1 MRIGAY
7 VLPGDPVWM
16 RSSLIRYYDLLD
28 DLVVLVPRSGKGWRG
43 TRLPVAECLGI
54 VAAVDVRRIARYV
67 EGEWYDPAEPLR
79 AETAQRRDGV
89 EALRDSVDWV
99 IQIDNDE
106 VLPESRQLLRYMVMA
121 EEAGCVQVDWPLRVL
136 YRRRGKNLF
145 LEVCGERGETV
156 SEFAP
161 VAVRAEASLVETRRA
176 EGGILRVVIDGD
188 DRSLLVRREP
198 AENEVRVVDLLE
210 ADAILH
216 NSWAR
221 TPREVWSKTR
231 SWGHYAGAR
240 GVVYY
245 LRRWIPSVWLW
256 RSMKD
261 FHPFSSGLW
270 PRLRVYRVPPNLLHP
285 SDR

>member
-1 MRIGAY
+1 MRLGAY

-16 RSSLIRYYDLLD
+16 RSSLGRYYDLLD
-28 DLVVLVPRSGKGWRG
+28 DLVVLVPTSGKGWRG
-43 TRLPVAECLGI
+43 TNLPVSECLTI
-54 VAAVDVRRIARYV
+54 VDAVDVRGIARRV
-67 EGEWYDPAEPLR
+67 EGDWFNPENPLR
-79 AETAQRRDGV
+79 AETQQRGDGV
-89 EALRDSVDWV
+89 EALGDSVDWI

-106 VLPESRQLLRYMVMA
+106 VLPDSQLLVRYMQMA
-121 EEAGCVQVDWPLRVL
+121 DDAGCVQVDWPLRVL
-136 YRRRGKNLF
+136 YRRIGKNRF
-145 LEVCGERGETV
+145 LEVCSDAGETV
-156 SEFAP
+156 AEFAP
-161 VAVRAEASLVETRRA
+161 VAVRSRVTLVETRRA
-176 EGGILRVVIDGD
+176 DGPILRVVIAGD

-198 AENEVRVVDLLE
+198 AATELRVADLSE

-221 TPREVWSKTR
+221 TPGEVWAKTR

-245 LRRWIPSVWLW
+245 LRRWLPSVLLW
-256 RSMKD
+256 RSMRD

-270 PRLRVYRVPPNLLHP
+270 PRLRTYGVPPDLLHP